1 MIEVVH
7 EDDDLV
13 AVAKPEGVSC
23 QSADPDHPD
32 DLPHRLKRERG
43 LPYLG
48 IHQRLDQDTS
58 GVVVY
63 AKDKRAN
70 KGLAA
75 QFEGRMVDHHYV
87 AIVEGWRGGSRRL
100 EHWLA
105 RGRDGRTVQSH
116 RQDRKAKRAV
126 TEVEA
131 VEPAGDRARLR
142 LRVDTGSVHPIRAQL
157 AAVGA
162 PVVGDTLYGGPPA
175 PRLMLHAS
183 ALSLDHPITGARLS
197 LEAPEPPVFEGW
209 RDGRVDPFETTW
221 LRDALTRAIER
232 RWGLAHR
239 EDLDAYRLVHEAG
252 DGLPGVAVDAYGGW
266 LVVHLHDDGLPHERA
281 IVDALGELAAPT
293 GIYVKRHVKQAN
305 VLVDAGEDH
314 APSHPVWGEPA
325 PAPLAVG
332 EHGLPL
338 LVRLDDGLGTGVFLD
353 QRLNRQRVREL
364 SGGARVLNLFAHT
377 AAFTVAAG
385 IGGARESLSVDASKR
400 LVERARE
407 HLDHAGLDSARH
419 RLEVADCFDVL
430 DRLAD
435 AGERFDLVVVDP
447 PTYSTTRSSR
457 WTSGKAWRDLG
468 ARCLRITA
476 PGGHLLACSNDR
488 RMSPGAFRRHLH
500 RAADDAGTAFAQLK
514 DLPMPP
520 EYRGEEHTK
529 SVLGRVR

>member
-1 MIEVVH
+1 MIEVVY
-7 EDDDLV
+7 EDDDLI
-13 AVAKPEGVSC
+13 AVCKPEGVGC
-23 QSADPDHPD
+23 QPADPDHPD
-32 DLPHRLKRERG
+32 DLPYRLKRERG

-48 IHQRLDQDTS
+48 IHQRLDPELS

-75 QFEGRMVDHHYV
+75 QVEGRTVRERYV
-87 AIVEGWRGGSRRL
+87 AIVEGWRGGPRRL

-116 RQDRKAKRAV
+116 RKDRKAKRVV

-142 LRVDTGSVHPIRAQL
+142 LRVDGVRAHPLRAQL

-162 PVVGDTLYGGPPA
+162 PVVGDALYGGAAA
-175 PRLMLHAS
+175 PRLMLQLGGLA
-183 ALSLDHPITGARLS
+183 LDHPVTGARLV
-197 LEAPEPPVFEGW
+197 LEAREPAVFEASRTGAL
-209 RDGRVDPFETTW
+209 DPFGEPW
-221 LRDALTRAIER
+221 LRDSLERAIER
-232 RWGLAHR
+232 RWGLSHR
-239 EDLDAYRLVHEAG
+239 SDLDAYRLVHEAG
-252 DGLPGVAVDAYGGW
+252 DALSGVAVDAYGDW

-281 IVDALGELAAPT
+281 IVDALAELATPT
-293 GIYVKRHVKQAN
+293 GVYVKRHVRQAN
-305 VLVDAGEDH
+305 VLVEAGEDH
-314 APSHPVWGEPA
+314 APTHPVWGEPA
-325 PAPLAVG
+325 PSPLGIG

-385 IGGARESLSVDASKR
+385 IGGARESLSVDSSKR
-400 LVERARE
+400 LLERARE
-407 HLDHAGLDSARH
+407 QLDHAGLDPTRH
-419 RLEVADCFDVL
+419 RLEAADCFDAL
-430 DRLAD
+430 DRLAE
-435 AGERFDLVVVDP
+435 AGERFELVIVDP
-447 PTYSTTRSSR
+447 PTYSTTKSTR

-468 ARCLRITA
+468 ARCLRVTT
-476 PGGHLLACSNDR
+476 PGGHVLACSNDR
-488 RMSPGAFRRHLH
+488 RMSFGAFRRHLH
-500 RAADDAGTAFAQLK
+500 RAADDEGTSFAQLK

-529 SVLGRVR
+529 SLLGRRA

>member
-1 MIEVVH
+1 VIEVVH
-7 EDDDLV
+7 EDDDVL
-13 AVAKPEGVSC
+13 AVSKPEGVSC
-23 QSADPDHPD
+23 QAADPDHPD
-32 DLPHRLKRERG
+32 DLPHRLKLERG
-43 LPYLG
+43 LSYLG

-63 AKDKRAN
+63 AKAKRAN

-75 QFEGRMVDHHYV
+75 QLEGRTVDKRYV
-87 AIVEGWRGGSRRL
+87 AIVEGWRGGPRRL
-100 EHWLA
+100 EHFLA
-105 RGRDGRTVQSH
+105 RGRDGRTVKS
-116 RQDRKAKRAV
+116 RREARKAKRAI

-131 VEPAGDRARLR
+131 VERVGPRARLR
-142 LRVDTGSVHPIRAQL
+142 LRIETGRTHQIRAQL

-162 PVVGDTLYGGPPA
+162 PVVGDPLYGGAPA

-183 ALSLDHPITGARLS
+183 ALGLDHPVTGARLS
-197 LEAPEPPVFEGW
+197 LEAPEPAVFEACLRGEI
-209 RDGRVDPFETTW
+209 DPFDARW
-221 LRDALTRAIER
+221 LRDAIARAVER

-239 EDLDAYRLVHEAG
+239 DDLDAYRLVHEAG
-252 DGLPGVAVDAYGGW
+252 DGLPGVFVDAWAEW
-266 LVVHLHDDGLPHERA
+266 LVVHLHDAGLPHERA
-281 IVDALGELAAPT
+281 VVDALGELAAPT

-305 VLVDAGEDH
+305 VLVDAGDAH
-314 APSHPVWGEPA
+314 APAYPVWGEPA
-325 PAPLAVG
+325 PSPLAIR

-400 LVERARE
+400 LLAQARE
-407 HLDHAGLDSARH
+407 QLAHAGLDPARH

-430 DRLAD
+430 DRLAE
-435 AGERFDLVVVDP
+435 ANERFDLVIVDP
-447 PTYSTTRSSR
+447 PTYSTTKSSR
-457 WTSGKAWRDLG
+457 WTSGKAWRALG
-468 ARCLRITA
+468 AQCLRVTA

-488 RMSPGAFRRHLH
+488 RMSANAFRRHLH
-500 RAADDAGTAFAQLK
+500 RAADGAGASFTQLK

-520 EYRGEEHTK
+520 EYRGETHTK
-529 SVLGRVR
+529 TLLGRT